1 MMRRRWWGGVA
12 AALVL
17 GWTQLA
23 AAQGKILLSEVLGS
37 WQGDDTV
44 QFVELQMIAAGQ
56 HMLAGVGE
64 LVFDDAA
71 GDAGTRRFFTLTAN
85 VPRGVINATILV
97 ATARFRQVAPSVAP
111 DFTLPDGMMATRHG
125 RVCYQVRS
133 SNGGATLV
141 DCIAY
146 GSFTGQNGSFGR
158 PEVTPD
164 NRSLQRVDLTG
175 VNRPDWITALTPAP
189 QNNAG
194 AITTMATLCGDG
206 RISQGEVCDG
216 SDLGGQTCASL
227 GYARGKLRCVE
238 CHLDTRNCT
247 FCGND
252 EKGDDEECDGSDFGD
267 TTCGALGFTGGT
279 LACSEKCR
287 ISTAGCDPTFHIPG
301 GGPAKTDC
309 TAEWRITNVAQKPGS
324 TGKTALK
331 QRCRDGDTGC
341 DHDAVAGQCTFALAA
356 CFVRDDARL
365 AKCTAPAVGDWTL
378 LAPAIDVA
386 PAADLVAAVAALA
399 PSTVVGGAVTF
410 ATPLETP
417 ETCTETVAVVLPV
430 GGKLKLRARTSATA
444 GKPRDQDTL
453 KLLCRP

>member
-1 MMRRRWWGGVA
+1 MMRRRWWGGAV

-17 GWTQLA
+17 GCAQA
-23 AAQGKILLSEVLGS
+23 AMAQGQIVLSEVLGS

-44 QFVELQMIAAGQ
+44 QFVELQMVADGQ
-56 HMLAGVGE
+56 QKLAGVGE
-64 LVFDDAA
+64 LVFDDAS
-71 GDAGTRRFFTLTAN
+71 GDAETRRFFTLTAN
-85 VPRGVINATILV
+85 VARGAINATVLI
-97 ATARFRQVAPSVAP
+97 ATARFRQVAPSVVP
-111 DFTLPDGMMATRHG
+111 DFTLPDDMMATHHG
-125 RVCYQVRS
+125 RVCYQVRDG
-133 SNGGATLV
+133 NGGTTLV

-146 GSFTGQNGSFGR
+146 GDFTGENGAFGR

-164 NRSLQRVDLTG
+164 NRSLQRVQLTG

-206 RISQGEVCDG
+206 QISQGEVCDG
-216 SDLGGQTCASL
+216 TELGGETCASL
-227 GYARGKLRCVE
+227 GFAKGKLRCVE
-238 CHLDTRNCT
+238 CHRDTRNCT

-252 EKGDDEECDGSDFGD
+252 EKGDDEECDGPDFGD
-267 TTCGALGFTGGT
+267 TTCSALGFTGGS
-279 LACSEKCR
+279 LACNDKCLL
-287 ISTAGCDPTFHIPG
+287 STAGCDATFHVPG

-341 DHDAVAGQCTFALAA
+341 DQDGVAGQCTFALAA

-365 AKCTAPAVGDWTL
+365 AKCTAPDVGDWTL
-378 LAPAIDVA
+378 RSPAIDVA
-386 PAADLVAAVAALA
+386 PAGDLVAAVAKLA
-399 PSTVVGGAVTF
+399 PSTVVGSTVTF
-410 ATPLETP
+410 TAPLAT

-430 GGKLKLRARTSATA
+430 GGKLKLRARTSAA
-444 GKPRDQDTL
+444 GGKPRDQDNL
-453 KLLCRP
+453 KLACQS